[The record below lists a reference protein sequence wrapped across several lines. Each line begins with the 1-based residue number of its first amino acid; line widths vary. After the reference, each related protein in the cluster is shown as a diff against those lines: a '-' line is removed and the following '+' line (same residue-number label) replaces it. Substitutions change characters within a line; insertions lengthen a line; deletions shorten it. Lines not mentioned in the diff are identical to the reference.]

1 MDMISQDIR
10 YALRALTK
18 ARAFTAIALVC
29 LAVGIGVNTAIFSV
43 VNGMLFRSLPFADGD
58 RLTTIWSTNERRD
71 IEDAGIS
78 WADLRD
84 LRDSGIFEDVAGARV
99 SSLTVTATDQP
110 ERIEGSAVTP
120 NLFGL
125 VGVRPQL
132 GRSFRDDEG
141 AAAGFEQVAIIS
153 DGLWKRS
160 FGSDPNIL
168 ERTIHINGRQL
179 QIVGVMPADFRFPE
193 TADIWLPLGPEIRN
207 PMNREAR
214 GIWGMGKLKAGATIE
229 AADRQVKQLAAR
241 WSRDLPD
248 TNRDWSLH
256 ALSYRDSIIDANAQR
271 LMYLML
277 GAVAFVLLI
286 ACANVANLL
295 LARGT
300 DRAREI
306 AVRAA
311 LGGSRRRIIRQL
323 LTESLLLALTG
334 GALGIII
341 AVWWVDAMM
350 RTIPEELPYWV
361 TFRLDGAVL
370 LYTALISVATG
381 LLFGVMPAL
390 QATRTDLQSSLRD
403 SGRGGSENRAQNR
416 TRSALVIA
424 EIALSMVLLV
434 GAALMV
440 QSFMRLRRADPGF
453 DASSMLSLRL
463 RLTGDRYDT
472 LANRAQYFR
481 TVEQRLSAMPG
492 VVGAAVTGA
501 IPADDGGW
509 RTDVRAVGDNRS
521 QEDAIGATMIPEGV
535 GFFDA
540 IGAKL
545 IAGRDFRMNEM
556 GDTLARVAILGAG
569 LARKL
574 FGNTD
579 PLNRE
584 IRVGQHTFTVIG
596 IAPDLQYE
604 EFGEDTEQDRL
615 QFHVPFAQN
624 GGRAMN
630 LLLRTQSDPD
640 QLVGAVRNELR
651 AIDPTLAAWDVMT
664 MDQRRLYTTWPN
676 RLFGKTF
683 GTFGAAALLL
693 AISGVYGV
701 MAYSVA
707 RRKREIGVRIAL
719 GATPSDILRLVVG
732 RAGVLAG
739 LGVAIGITLA
749 FAVSRLLAGL
759 IWGVSTSD
767 PLTFLVTPLLLTGA
781 ALLASYI
788 PARRASRVEPMVALR
803 AE

>member
-440 QSFMRLRRADPGF
+440 QSFMRLQRADPGF